1 MKLRSNERLI
11 ESIDHLKAIKQQ
23 DLIDK
28 RLTYIVPIRSYEDY
42 IQDELMWVEEFNE
55 HSAVVFR
62 CMDGK
67 RHSFNEQQLK
77 QFKLTA
83 R

>member
-23 DLIDK
+23 DLIDR
-28 RLTYIVPIRSYEDY
+28 RLTYIVPIRSHEDY

-67 RHSFNEQQLK
+67 RYFFNQQQLK